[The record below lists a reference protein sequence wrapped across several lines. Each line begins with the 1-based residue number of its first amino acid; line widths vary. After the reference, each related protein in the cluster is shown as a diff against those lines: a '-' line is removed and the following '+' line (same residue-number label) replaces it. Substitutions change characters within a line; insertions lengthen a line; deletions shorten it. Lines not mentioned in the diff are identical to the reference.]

1 MLAKPPMPGQSRTI
15 MRYEPAQRLLRL
27 AILLAGRRV
36 GLTLDEIAEDIGV
49 GRRTAERLRD
59 SLSEI
64 FPQLESYDDEERV
77 RRWRLPQGALVD
89 IAQPRPEILA
99 AVDVTAREL
108 ERHGEP
114 DRADLL
120 REASAILRAF
130 MNPKALTRTETDVAA
145 LMEAEGTAMRPGP
158 RPKLPP
164 RLLSTIRR
172 AVLGVQLIAV
182 RYAAAGSDEA
192 VTRILCPYGIL
203 HGGRGWLIA
212 HVENLPEMRLWR
224 LDRIVSVDLLERGFT
239 RQDFD
244 LAAYAA
250 QSFGVFQEPP
260 MDVVLRF
267 TPEAADDAEGWEFHP
282 SQTMEREADGSL
294 LVKFRAGGAR
304 EICWHLFTWGDGVEI
319 VGPESL
325 KNTMAKLLV
334 HNQKEHRGG
343 ASAI

>member
-1 MLAKPPMPGQSRTI
+1 MIVKTLIEGQARYS

-36 GLTLDEIAEDIGV
+36 GLTLDEIATEIGV

-59 SLSEI
+59 SLMDI

-77 RRWRLPQGALVD
+77 RRWRLPQGALLD
-89 IAQPRPEILA
+89 IAQPRPEVLA

-108 ERHGEP
+108 DRHGEP

-120 REASAILRAF
+120 REASSILRAF
-130 MNPKALTRTETDVAA
+130 MNPRALTRTETDVAA

-164 RLLSTIRR
+164 RLLATIRR
-172 AVLGVQLIAV
+172 AILGVQLIAV
-182 RYAAAGSDEA
+182 RYAGAGADA
-192 VTRILCPYGIL
+192 LVTRILCPYGIL

-212 HVENLPEMRLWR
+212 HVEGLPDMRLWR

-244 LAAYAA
+244 LAGYAA
-250 QSFGVFQEPP
+250 QSFGVFQGPP

-267 TPEAADDAEGWEFHP
+267 TPEAADDAEGWLFHP
-282 SQTMEREADGSL
+282 TQTMDCEADGSL

-304 EICWHLFTWGDGVEI
+304 EICWHLFTWGNTVEI
-319 VGPESL
+319 IEPRALRNLIVELSGDIATQYGPS
-325 KNTMAKLLV
+325 
-334 HNQKEHRGG
+334 
-343 ASAI
+343 